1 MRTRILYTCD
11 LHGSEKC
18 FNKFVNAGK
27 YDVYKANIMI
37 LAGDLAGKAIIPIV
51 DQGNGTYIGH
61 TRQIFDQDLQV
72 NEAGKLAELEQRIR
86 NAGYYPHTTDL
97 KTVQELDA
105 NPQQLKS
112 LFQQVMVET
121 IERWVRISEE
131 KLAGK
136 KIQLFILLGNDDPPP
151 LAEPIHRSK
160 FAVDPENKVIDLD
173 GVHEMISI
181 GFSNPTPWK
190 TPRECSEEEL
200 GAMIEKSASALKDPK
215 NSVFNLHCPPYD
227 STIDIAPQ
235 LDENLRPT
243 VTMGDLVRMPVGST
257 AVRAAIEKYQP
268 LVGLHGHIHE
278 SPGHINIGRTVC
290 ANPGSEYQSGILRGY
305 IADLEKDKL
314 KQCIRIEA

>member
-1 MRTRILYTCD
+1 LRTRVLYICD
-11 LHGSEKC
+11 LHGSERC

-27 YDVYKANIMI
+27 YDVYKANVMI

-61 TRQIFDQDLQV
+61 TRQIFDEDIQATTTEQLS
-72 NEAGKLAELEQRIR
+72 ELEQRVR
-86 NAGYYPHTTDL
+86 NAGYYPYRTDL

-105 NPQQLKS
+105 NPQQLKG
-112 LFQQVMVET
+112 LFQEVMVET
-121 IERWVRISEE
+121 IQRWVRVSEE
-131 KLAGK
+131 KLSEK
-136 KIQLFILLGNDDPPP
+136 KLQFFIMLGNDDPPT
-151 LAEPIHRSK
+151 LAEPIHQSK
-160 FAVDPENKVIDLD
+160 FAVDPEDKVIDLD
-173 GVHEMISI
+173 GSHEMISV
-181 GFSNPTPWK
+181 GYSNPTPWK

-200 GAMIEKSASALKDPK
+200 GKRIEKSAASLKNPK
-215 NSVFNLHCPPYD
+215 NAVFNLHCPPYD

-243 VTMGDLVRMPVGST
+243 VTMGDLVRIPVGST

-268 LVGLHGHIHE
+268 LISFHGHIHE
-278 SPGHINIGRTVC
+278 SPGQVKIGRTVC
-290 ANPGSEYQSGILRGY
+290 VNPGSEYQSGILRGY